1 MIAIIILIDPEREL
15 TMQRLP
21 LKLLLSAALV
31 PLAFSPLMSS
41 LSVAETSQAT
51 SQLESELEQFTVTPQ
66 ATQQMVYLDA
76 RLEAINQS
84 TISAQTSGIVESINF
99 DINDQVNAGQTL
111 IIINDSQQKAGL
123 SQAEANLAQAE
134 AMNEDAQVLLTRNR
148 SLYKKNTLS
157 KGELD
162 SSIARA
168 KSAAA
173 AVLAAKASVVQAKEQ
188 LSYTKVIAPYSGVV
202 SQRMVELGELVNP
215 GQPLMT
221 GFAAQPLR
229 ATTSIPQ
236 HLVSKLTVDSE
247 NPQITIKSQGQHFPI
262 DGYTLFPYA
271 DSRYSSV
278 QARIDLAAFEVNKD
292 SAGLIPGA
300 WVEVALPIGK
310 KKSIAVPKSAI
321 IQQGEVAS
329 LYVIDKESKALKLR
343 YVRLGG
349 NVDLVAAD
357 STDKT
362 KQQVEILSGLNA
374 GDIVATNA
382 LQAAMLIRSD
392 KASGE

>member
-1 MIAIIILIDPEREL
+1 
-15 TMQRLP
+15 MQRLP
-21 LKLLLSAALV
+21 YKLLLSVALA
-31 PLAFSPLMSS
+31 PLALSPLMSS
-41 LSVAETSQAT
+41 TSMAEASSTRSA
-51 SQLESELEQFTVTPQ
+51 SELATITIEPQTV
-66 ATQQMVYLDA
+66 QQMVYLDA

-84 TISAQTSGIVESINF
+84 TVSAQTSGIVESIKV
-99 DINDQVNAGQTL
+99 DINDQVSAGQVL
-111 IIINDSQQKAGL
+111 ITINDSQQKAGL

-173 AVLAAKASVVQAKEQ
+173 AVLAAQARVVQAKEQ

-202 SQRMVELGELVNP
+202 SQRMVELGELVSP

-221 GFAAQPLR
+221 GFSAQPLR

-236 HLVSKLTVDSE
+236 HLVSNLSTKSTVDSDTT
-247 NPQITIKSQGQHFPI
+247 NISIKSQGQLFPI
-262 DGYTLFPYA
+262 AGYTLFPYA

-278 QARIDLAAFEVNKD
+278 QARIDLATFEVNKD

-300 WVEVALPIGK
+300 WVEVALPIMSADK
-310 KKSIAVPKSAI
+310 RKSIVVPKTAV

-329 LYVIDKESKALKLR
+329 IYIIDPSTQALKLR
-343 YVRLGG
+343 YVRLGASIESG
-349 NVDLVAAD
+349 KSAI
-357 STDKT
+357 
-362 KQQVEILSGLNA
+362 QQVEVLSGINA
-374 GDIVATNA
+374 GDRVVVNA
-382 LQAAMLIRSD
+382 LAAAVLIHPAES
-392 KASGE
+392 SGE

>member
-1 MIAIIILIDPEREL
+1 
-15 TMQRLP
+15 MQRLP

-41 LSVAETSQAT
+41 LSVADASQAT

-99 DINDQVNAGQTL
+99 DINDQVSAGQTL

-123 SQAEANLAQAE
+123 SQAQANLAQAE
-134 AMNEDAQVLLTRNR
+134 AMDEDAQVLLTRNR

-173 AVLAAKASVVQAKEQ
+173 AVLAAKALVIQAKEQ

-221 GFAAQPLR
+221 GFSAQPLR

-236 HLVSKLTVDSE
+236 HLVSKLTIDSE

-262 DGYTLFPYA
+262 NGYTLFPYA

-292 SAGLIPGA
+292 SASLIPGA

-310 KKSIAVPKSAI
+310 KESIAVPKSAI

-329 LYVIDKESKALKLR
+329 LYVIDKESKALRLR

-349 NVDLVAAD
+349 NVDIATED
-357 STDKT
+357 STNKAN
-362 KQQVEILSGLNA
+362 QQVEILSGLNA
-374 GDIVATNA
+374 GDIVAVNA
-382 LQAAMLIRSD
+382 LQAAVLIRSEE
-392 KASGE
+392 ASGE